1 MLSTRLRSAF
11 RPLRVVAL
19 VYVILMLI
27 VMVLAPILAPADP
40 LAQNITNSMMP
51 PGSPGHFLGTDNLGR
66 DVLSRLMYGAQ
77 IELLIALG
85 ATVLAMVL
93 GTIVGVLGG
102 YYSGLVEFLTMRVGV
117 DVVLAFPPIILALLA
132 VTIAGPGAVT
142 LILVMGV
149 LFAPIFARIAYGQ
162 TLSVKKLE
170 YVEAAQA
177 YGAKS
182 PIILGR
188 VILPNISSPIIVQ
201 FSLTIAASILL
212 ESGLSYLGLG
222 IVPPTASWGVMVA
235 EGQRYMATDPLAL
248 LVPASALVI
257 TILSFGLLGDVL
269 RDYND
274 PKAEK

>member
-19 VYVILMLI
+19 VYVILVLV
-27 VMVLAPILAPADP
+27 VMALAPFLAPADP

-66 DVLSRLMYGAQ
+66 DVLSRLMYGAR
-77 IELLIALG
+77 IELFIALG

-93 GTIVGVLGG
+93 GTVVGVLGG
-102 YYSGLVEFLTMRVGV
+102 YYSGLIEFLTMRVGV

-132 VTIAGPGAVT
+132 VTIAGPGALT

-182 PIILGR
+182 PVILGR

-248 LVPASALVI
+248 LVPASVLVI

-269 RDYND
+269 RDYTD
-274 PKAEK
+274 PKAKK